1 MDYEVAMA
9 NFRAIS
15 SLCEALMRFLQANYN
30 PEDFNNE
37 LEFKVY
43 LAKDFSLPM
52 AAGVSLFLYRI
63 FHDGTHRTPS
73 GRLGAQGRAKTQ
85 LPIDLH
91 FLLTAWGK
99 DASLQHTIMGW
110 VMRVFEDNPVLPAGL
125 LNAVAPE
132 VFRPEETVEIVPA
145 ELPTMDMLRLWEG
158 LLPHVYQLSVP
169 YLARN
174 LMIESSH
181 VLVSGK
187 PIQERRFGYHP
198 TSL

>member
-1 MDYEVAMA
+1 MA

-15 SLCEALMRFLQANYN
+15 SVCEALMRFLQNNYN
-30 PEDFNNE
+30 SEEFDNE

-63 FHDGTHRTPS
+63 SHDGTNRTPS
-73 GRLGAQGRAKTQ
+73 GPLSPQRQAKTQ
-85 LPIDLH
+85 LSIDLH

-110 VMRVFEDNPVLPAGL
+110 VMRVFEGNPILTAGL

-132 VFRPEETVEIVPA
+132 VFRPGEMVEIVLA

-158 LLPHVYQLSVP
+158 LLPHGYQLSVP

-174 LMIESSH
+174 LMIESS
-181 VLVSGK
+181 
-187 PIQERRFGYHP
+187 
-198 TSL
+198 